1 MTPTLLQTEVV
12 SSAMAELTTTSYAIL
27 GLLNI
32 RPWSAYELTQQAQR
46 SLRYVWPKS
55 ESHLYAE
62 PKRLVRLGFAR
73 VHEIP
78 AGPVRTR
85 QVYRI
90 SAAGRRV
97 LKRWLESEPA
107 PPQLEFE
114 AALRLFYADA
124 TDKAAVLSALA
135 QTHDDLQQNYAEGML
150 LVDAWLR
157 GEAPFPERLH
167 ISALVAAF
175 SRDLLS
181 LMIRWSEFAQRE
193 MKQWPRTDGLG
204 MTKRTR
210 ELLQRIL
217 DEESVIDA

>member
-1 MTPTLLQTEVV
+1 M
-12 SSAMAELTTTSYAIL
+12 AMDELTTTSYAIL

-32 RPWSAYELTQQAQR
+32 KPWSAYELTQQAQR

-73 VHEIP
+73 VTETP

-90 SAAGRRV
+90 TAAGRRV
-97 LKRWLESEPA
+97 LKRWLETEPA

-124 TDKAAVLSALA
+124 TDKDNVLTALTH
-135 QTHDDLQQNYAEGML
+135 THDELQQRYAEGML
-150 LVDAWLR
+150 LVDAWLG

-175 SRDLLS
+175 TRDLLL
-181 LMIRWSEFAQRE
+181 LMIQWSEFAQRE
-193 MKQWPRTDGLG
+193 IKRWPRTDGLG
-204 MTKRTR
+204 MTQRTR
-210 ELLQRIL
+210 DLLQRL
-217 DEESVIDA
+217 ADEQPIIGV

>member
-1 MTPTLLQTEVV
+1 
-12 SSAMAELTTTSYAIL
+12 MAELTTTSYAIL

-32 RPWSAYELTQQAQR
+32 KPWSAYELTQQAQR
-46 SLRYVWPKS
+46 SLRYVWPNS

-73 VHEIP
+73 VTETS

-90 SAAGRRV
+90 SAAGRRA
-97 LKRWLESEPA
+97 LKDWLETEPA

-114 AALRLFYADA
+114 AVLRLFYADA
-124 TDKAAVLSALA
+124 TDKDAILSTLA
-135 QTHDDLQQNYAEGML
+135 HTQEDLHQRYAEGMA
-150 LVDAWLR
+150 LVEAWLG

-175 SRDLLS
+175 NRDLLS
-181 LMIRWSEFAQRE
+181 LMIQWSEFAQRE
-193 MKQWPRTDGLG
+193 IEQWPRTDGLG
-204 MTKRTR
+204 MTQRTR
-210 ELLQRIL
+210 DLLQRIV
-217 DEESVIDA
+217 DEQPVVGT

>member
-1 MTPTLLQTEVV
+1 
-12 SSAMAELTTTSYAIL
+12 MAELTTTSYAIL

-32 RPWSAYELTQQAQR
+32 KPWSAYELTQQAQR
-46 SLRYVWPKS
+46 SLRYAWPKS

-62 PKRLVRLGFAR
+62 PKRLVQMGFAR
-73 VHEIP
+73 VTEAP

-90 SAAGRRV
+90 TAAGRRA
-97 LKRWLESEPA
+97 LERWLESEPA

-114 AALRLFYADA
+114 AVLRLFYADA
-124 TDKAAVLSALA
+124 TDKDAVVAALA
-135 QTHDDLQQNYAEGML
+135 HTQEAVRQRYTEGIA
-150 LVDAWLR
+150 LVATWLD

-175 SRDLLS
+175 TRDLLW
-181 LMIRWSEFAQRE
+181 LMMQWSEFAQRE
-193 MKQWPRTDGLG
+193 VNRWPRTDGLG

-217 DEESVIDA
+217 DEEPVLGE

>member
-1 MTPTLLQTEVV
+1 
-12 SSAMAELTTTSYAIL
+12 MAELTTTSYTIL

-32 RPWSAYELTQQAQR
+32 KPWSAYELTQQAQR

-62 PKRLVRLGFAR
+62 PKRLVRMGFAR
-73 VHEIP
+73 MTETP

-90 SAAGRRV
+90 TAAGRRA
-97 LKRWLESEPA
+97 LKRWLETEPA

-124 TDKAAVLSALA
+124 TDKDAVLSALMHT
-135 QTHDDLQQNYAEGML
+135 QEDLEQRYAEGML
-150 LVDAWLR
+150 LVDAWLG

-175 SRDLLS
+175 TRDLLQ
-181 LMIRWSEFAQRE
+181 LMIQWSEFAQRE
-193 MKQWPRTDGLG
+193 IERWPRTDDLG
-204 MTKRTR
+204 MTQRTR
-210 ELLQRIL
+210 DLLQRL
-217 DEESVIDA
+217 ADEDPVMGT